1 MGGVYGGLD
10 SSTLLRVEDA
20 AHEEVARA
28 AFRAFRA
35 FCREY
40 DLKAK
45 LISNK
50 YTVTDLRAMDTQGQ
64 PTDFAVWVSQRSMNQ
79 WKKVTGESRETVPR
93 HRLWR
98 HFVREVQE
106 CRFGRAEPAENND
119 VPDGSDV
126 EEVAAEGDT
135 RMEIPAD
142 VREAVCTLH
151 PKTNMLAGLLC
162 DHGLMC
168 RVRAA
173 CLVDRKDMEALLQA
187 SEEKD
192 KFWSSE
198 GLRQQLASVVAAVD
212 VTGGGQSGEEAVRL
226 VSLVHFFGRLDSDQ
240 GIRGLR
246 LVEKK
251 DIPHSGVEVRRGE
264 GESDLIPVLRI
275 RAKQDRDGHQGIG
288 RIQQIIDLQ
297 LVCRTCAFTCTNPS
311 CRQIVKLTEMYVY
324 RLQQPLPAPRQ
335 KAANNAR
342 RRALRV
348 AKRSVPVRRR
358 VHLVSRRAHR
368 LRDVPASSPRTGW
381 VEPPPVPG
389 PGERKREQVVDRLR
403 LRLVSRRA
411 TQLIEALERR
421 HGERWSEHVKA
432 GGFHVDEAMRRIC
445 EAFQL
450 RPELER
456 QVLALAR
463 RRAQGWQA
471 ASECSASPSGSDGE
485 QPAMPSRPG
494 PLHKLV
500 LVEHSFED
508 GPGSTRSTASTAS
521 FGSLSSPSEDEA
533 TLKDPSDL
541 PWQEIDWLMDSTQRH
556 CLDGGPK
563 LGRAP
568 WLQRALR
575 TLDLDPPG
583 ARCATPPAPAREA
596 ALVSHPVDSQG
607 EEEDEELS
615 RKLVT
620 AIINAERHAELS
632 ETLQEVLGDEGGVDD
647 DDDRGPRR
655 QRSIDFQ
662 DSDIR
667 FFVIDPQGEAM
678 GEEYCRALQTKAFDG
693 PSGHKARKASC
704 SDEGFDSSDD
714 ESDEEEEDWKDQCDE
729 MADLMGQQR
738 QMVLWSG
745 SW

>member
-1 MGGVYGGLD
+1 
-10 SSTLLRVEDA
+10 
-20 AHEEVARA
+20 
-28 AFRAFRA
+28 
-35 FCREY
+35 
-40 DLKAK
+40 
-45 LISNK
+45 
-50 YTVTDLRAMDTQGQ
+50 
-64 PTDFAVWVSQRSMNQ
+64 
-79 WKKVTGESRETVPR
+79 
-93 HRLWR
+93 
-98 HFVREVQE
+98 
-106 CRFGRAEPAENND
+106 
-119 VPDGSDV
+119 
-126 EEVAAEGDT
+126 
-135 RMEIPAD
+135 
-142 VREAVCTLH
+142 
-151 PKTNMLAGLLC
+151 
-162 DHGLMC
+162 
-168 RVRAA
+168 
-173 CLVDRKDMEALLQA
+173 
-187 SEEKD
+187 
-192 KFWSSE
+192 
-198 GLRQQLASVVAAVD
+198 
-212 VTGGGQSGEEAVRL
+212 
-226 VSLVHFFGRLDSDQ
+226 
-240 GIRGLR
+240 
-246 LVEKK
+246 
-251 DIPHSGVEVRRGE
+251 
-264 GESDLIPVLRI
+264 
-275 RAKQDRDGHQGIG
+275 
-288 RIQQIIDLQ
+288 
-297 LVCRTCAFTCTNPS
+297 
-311 CRQIVKLTEMYVY
+311 MYVY

-348 AKRSVPVRRR
+348 AKRSIPVRRR

-368 LRDVPASSPRTGW
+368 LRDVPASSPRTGP

-421 HGERWSEHVKA
+421 HGERWSERVKE

-456 QVLALAR
+456 QVLTLAR
-463 RRAQGWQA
+463 RRAQGWQGA
-471 ASECSASPSGSDGE
+471 ASECFGSPSGSDGE
-485 QPAMPSRPG
+485 QPATQSRPG
-494 PLHKLV
+494 PLRKLV
-500 LVEHSFED
+500 LVEHSFD

-533 TLKDPSDL
+533 TIKDPSDL
-541 PWQEIDWLMDSTQRH
+541 LWQEIDWLMDSTQRH
-556 CLDGGPK
+556 SLDGGPK
-563 LGRAP
+563 MGRAP

-583 ARCATPPAPAREA
+583 ARCAMPPAAE
-596 ALVSHPVDSQG
+596 G
-607 EEEDEELS
+607 EEDEELS

-647 DDDRGPRR
+647 DDDDRGPRR

-678 GEEYCRALQTKAFDG
+678 GEEYCRALHTKAFDG